1 VIRSIKKIM
10 TNELVTISPD
20 HSVRKAIEMMENYKI
35 GCLPVL
41 ENSQLVGLITSRDV
55 RSNHPNRIVADA
67 MSKKII
73 TISPNCSLW
82 EAEKLLNQYCI
93 EHLIIVSDNSPVG
106 IITKAQ
112 LYMELGKCI
121 DPLTGLN
128 TADFIRYKAFE
139 LLQQGNEISIIF
151 CDVDNFGAINKA
163 HGHIIGDKIL
173 CEVAQILIGLID
185 ANTDYLCRYAGD
197 EFSIVTT
204 RHLDTVM
211 DLTTRISDVFTKR
224 NWPSDVKVTLS
235 SGIARGQR
243 DTCNGTDLM
252 KTVNNV
258 INQASLASTKA
269 KREKVI
275 S

>member
-1 VIRSIKKIM
+1 M

>member
-1 VIRSIKKIM
+1 MIRSIKKIM